1 MGKLDGK
8 VAIVTGSGRGLG
20 RAFAIS
26 MAKEGASVVVNDV
39 DEQAN
44 AVVKEIKDAGG
55 KAVAVIAPVGS
66 KETADKLVQ
75 TAVKEFGKLNVL
87 VNNAGITRDAMMHKM
102 TEQNFDDVIRVHL
115 RGSWVNSQA
124 AFIYMKEN
132 KVKGRIINITS
143 AAGIYG
149 NVGQANYSAAKSG
162 IIGLTKANSKEF
174 ARFGIC
180 VNAVAPA
187 AMTAMFAAIP
197 QQQRDAMVASAAMSS
212 TTGKLGEPE
221 DVAPTIVFLASDES
235 YFVTGQ
241 IIGAMGSIGSF

>member
-1 MGKLDGK
+1 MGKLAGK

-39 DEQAN
+39 DESAN

-55 KAVAVIAPVGS
+55 KAVAVNAPVGS

-75 TAVKEFGKLNVL
+75 TAVKEFGKLDVL
-87 VNNAGITRDAMMHKM
+87 VNNAGITKDAMVHKM

-115 RGSWVNSQA
+115 RGTFMNTQS

-149 NVGQANYSAAKSG
+149 NIGQANYSAAKAG
-162 IIGLTKANSKEF
+162 IIGLTKSNSKEF
-174 ARFGIC
+174 ARYGIC
-180 VNAVAPA
+180 VNAVAPS
-187 AMTAMFAAIP
+187 AMTSMFAAIP
-197 QQQRDAMVASAAMSS
+197 QQQKEQMIAGAAATS
-212 TTGKLGEPE
+212 TTGKFGEPE
-221 DVAPTIVFLASDES
+221 DVAPTVIFLASDDS
-235 YFVTGQ
+235 YYVTGQ
-241 IIGAMGSIGSF
+241 IIAAMGFIGSF